1 MSNLMIQLRACMSV
15 TVYSLIYRA
24 AQYNDVA
31 LKFTEKQLDEHVF

>member
-15 TVYSLIYRA
+15 TVYILIYRA

-31 LKFTEKQLDEHVF
+31 LKFTEKQLNELVF